1 MKRIFRNV
9 ILSAVIITTVFGTYS
24 ATAANIHPHYTGADV
39 GFSSTAL
46 PFENPVTTLDVD
58 EDTLP
63 QSYSSR
69 DLNYLT
75 PVRNQQNTE
84 SCWAFGSLATLEA
97 LLIKNGKLTP
107 EESQWLSV
115 AHMDAWGTP
124 RSDTT
129 GWQRTYKV
137 SPGYPYIALGYLT
150 SWSGAVKDS
159 LYPFTS
165 PFEDVKIDDPENV
178 KYGVSGVMYI
188 DGTDPETIKKCI
200 MDYGAVS
207 ANYNST
213 SKFLS
218 NDQTSHYCPTKQT
231 SVSGH
236 SISVVGWDDNYSKD
250 NFLTQSLLTQPTEE
264 DKANGIT
271 EPYYKEYSP
280 QNDGAW
286 LCKNSWGS
294 NNSLGGYFWISYED
308 YYVFSD
314 SFGPSYCITDFVSRA
329 EYNNIYQVEK
339 FGATYEFTYLSDPAF
354 KINSQNNVFINV
366 LDFSRDEEC
375 IDKVV
380 FETTSIGAKY
390 DLYYIPYDETAQSPT
405 EDTSLWTEIGS
416 GTVPYSGYICD
427 DIENFDI
434 NKGKACIG
442 VRIDATG
449 TEELSGVGISE
460 WLNVAGDKRVFT
472 TDAKSGVSYIYYKGI
487 MDDVMDFYSDMLNDT
502 EGGNLVIKAIT
513 TKQSNLMGDANLDRE
528 VNVADVT
535 FIQKFINKEFDLE
548 ENALINADFNKDG
561 KVNIKDCTAI
571 QKFIAQI

>member
-1 MKRIFRNV
+1 MKRILKTV
-9 ILSAVIITTVFGTYS
+9 MISVVTITTVFGTYS

-46 PFENPVTTLDVD
+46 PFENPVTTLEVD
-58 EDTLP
+58 ESTLP

-75 PVRNQQNTE
+75 PVRNQQNTQ
-84 SCWAFGSLATLEA
+84 SCWAFGGLATLES

-124 RSDTT
+124 RSDST
-129 GWQRTYKV
+129 GWQRTYSV

-150 SWSGAVKDS
+150 SWSGAVKES
-159 LYPFTS
+159 LFPFTT
-165 PFEDVKIDDPENV
+165 PFENINLDDPEDV
-178 KYGVSGVMYI
+178 KYGVSGVMYVN
-188 DGTDPETIKKCI
+188 GNDPDTIKKCI

-218 NDQTSHYCPTKQT
+218 SDSTSHYCPTQQS

-236 SISVVGWDDNYSKD
+236 NICVVGWDDNYSKE
-250 NFLTQSLLTQPTEE
+250 NFRVQSILTQPTEE
-264 DKANGIT
+264 DVANGIT
-271 EPYYKEYSP
+271 EAYYKDYSP

-286 LCKNSWGS
+286 LCKNSWGN

-308 YYVFSD
+308 YYVFSEA
-314 SFGPSYCITDFVSRA
+314 FGPSYCITDFVSKA

-339 FGATYEFTYLSDPAF
+339 YGATYEFNYLSDPAY
-354 KINSQNNVFINV
+354 KIKSQNNVFVNL
-366 LDFSRDEEC
+366 LDFDKDKEC
-375 IDKVV
+375 IDKVM
-380 FETTSIGAKY
+380 FETTSVGAKY
-390 DLYYIPYDETAQSPT
+390 DLYYIPYDETAQEPT
-405 EDTSLWTEIGS
+405 DNTSLWKKIGS
-416 GTVPYSGYICD
+416 GTVPYSVYVSI
-427 DIENFDI
+427 DIEDYPI
-434 NKGKACIG
+434 NKGKAGVG

-449 TEELSGVGISE
+449 TDELSGVGVSE
-460 WLNVAGDKRVFT
+460 WLNVKSTRVFT
-472 TDAKSGVSYIYYKGI
+472 TDAKEGLSYIYRNGVFL
-487 MDDVMDFYSDMLNDT
+487 DVMDFYSSYLMDE
-502 EGGNLVIKAIT
+502 EGGNFVIKAIT